1 MRFRFSDVSRIHL
14 AEQGEYVKRV
24 KRWGPATS
32 VGLYGVWGSRSPN
45 FVQDVFFSFQSVLQK
60 SRATKNIFAIPEKAP
75 TSVDI

>member
-45 FVQDVFFSFQSVLQK
+45 FVQDVFL
-60 SRATKNIFAIPEKAP
+60 IPIGSAE
-75 TSVDI
+75 I